1 MDMLTIAKQRFTS
14 KHYDESRRISE
25 QDMQALRET
34 LRLTPSSVNSQ
45 PWHFFEV
52 STPEGKEALLPA
64 VLDFNKERVQK
75 ASHVVIC
82 AVRKDLN
89 NAFLDRLLAQE
100 VADGR
105 FSAEEARNGSDS
117 GRRHFVDLH
126 VNQLKDALN
135 WETHQAYIAMGF
147 LLYAA
152 SGMGINATPI
162 EGLDM
167 EAMDR
172 ILKLDEQGLKTVYC
186 VSLGYGDPSDA
197 NAVRPKSRLPL
208 QEVYTILNN

>member
-1 MDMLTIAKQRFTS
+1 MDMLSIAKQRFTS
-14 KHYDESRRISE
+14 KHYDASRHISD

-52 STPEGKEALLPA
+52 SSEEGKAALLPA
-64 VLDFNKERVQK
+64 ILDFNKERVQK

-82 AVRKDLN
+82 AIRKELDS
-89 NAFLDRLLAQE
+89 AYLDRLMAQE

-105 FSAEEARNGSDS
+105 FSADEAKNGADS

-126 VNQLKDALN
+126 VNQLQDAN
-135 WETHQAYIAMGF
+135 SWETHQAYIAMGF

-167 EAMDR
+167 DEMDR
-172 ILKLDEQGLKTVYC
+172 ILKLSERGLKTVYC
-186 VSLGYGDPSDA
+186 VSLGYGDPNDA
-197 NAVRPKSRLPL
+197 NASRPKSRLPL
-208 QEVYTILNN
+208 QEMYTVLDN